1 MNNDFL
7 KNNQELISDE
17 EIEIFSKIKNMLL
30 QPCNMIQTVSLSVHS
45 YQEVIDLWIN
55 YKNND
60 IEIQDYLI
68 ESAFIFHKN
77 QFDHILLYHSN
88 NLDSTL
94 LMCKVGEK
102 YKNITIDN
110 DEMKNIDYFK
120 NFRPNFI
127 ATYY

>member
-1 MNNDFL
+1 MNNDFI
-7 KNNQELISDE
+7 KNNQEFISDE
-17 EIEIFSKIKNMLL
+17 EKEIFAKIKTMLL
-30 QPCNMIQTVSLSVHS
+30 QPCNMTQTVSLSVHS
-45 YQEVIDLWIN
+45 YQEVIDLWIS

-77 QFDHILLYHSN
+77 QFDHILLYNSN

-94 LMCKVGEK
+94 LMCRVGEK

-110 DEMKNIDYFK
+110 DEMKHIDYFK

>member
-1 MNNDFL
+1 MDNDIL
-7 KNNQELISDE
+7 KNNLEFITDE
-17 EIEIFSKIKNMLL
+17 ENETYVEIKNMLL
-30 QPCNMIQTVSLSVHS
+30 QPCKMIQKVSLSVNS

-55 YKNND
+55 YKNNNT
-60 IEIQDYLI
+60 EIQDYLI
-68 ESAFIFHKN
+68 KSAFIFHKN
-77 QFDHILLYHSN
+77 QFNHILLYHSN

-110 DEMKNIDYFK
+110 DVMKNIDYFT